1 MLSFSVVKSAG
12 SAGNYYTDKDNYY
25 VLGSMGERWAGQ
37 GAEQL
42 GLQGSVDK
50 DIFTRLLEGR
60 LPDGADLSRMQ
71 DGSNKHRP
79 GYDLTFSAPKSV
91 SMMAMLGG
99 DKRLIDA
106 HNQAVDFAVRQV
118 EALAST
124 RVMTDGQSETVLTG
138 NLVMALFNHDTS
150 RDQDPQLHTHVVVA
164 NVTQH
169 NGEWKTL
176 SSDKVGKT
184 GFSENVLAN
193 RIAFGKIY
201 QSELR
206 QRVEALGY
214 ETEVVGKHGM
224 WEMPGVPVE
233 AFSGRSQAIR
243 EAVGEDASLKSRDVA
258 ALDTRKSKQ
267 HVDPEV
273 RMAEWMQTLK
283 ETGFDI
289 RAYRDAADQRAE
301 TRTQAPGAVSQEGPD
316 VQQAV
321 TQAIAGLSER
331 KVQFTY
337 TDVLARTVGILPP
350 ENGVIE
356 RARAGIDEAIS
367 REQLIPLDREKGLFT
382 SGIHVLDELSV
393 RALSRD
399 IMKQNR
405 VTVHPE
411 KSVPRT
417 AGYSDAVSV
426 LAQDRPSLA
435 IVSGQGGAAGQRE
448 RVAELVMMAR
458 EQGREVQIIAADR
471 RSQMNLKQ
479 DERLSGELIT
489 GRRQLQEGMIFT
501 PGSTVIVDQGEKLS
515 LKETLTLLD
524 GAARHNVQV
533 LITDSGQRTGT
544 GSALMAMKDAGVN
557 TYRWQGGE
565 QRPATII
572 SEPDRNVRYARL
584 AGDFAASVKAGEESV
599 AQVSGVREQAMLTQ
613 TIRSELKTQGVL
625 GHPEVTM
632 TALSPVWLDSRSR
645 YLRDMYR
652 PGMVMEQWNP
662 ETRSHDRYVID
673 RVPVLNTANIRDGEL
688 RRLSTWENNPDALA
702 LVDNVY
708 HRIAG
713 ISKDDGLIT
722 LQDAEGNTRLISP
735 REAVAEGVTLYTP
748 DTIRVGTGD
757 RMRFTK
763 SDRERGYVANSVW
776 TVTAVSGDSVT
787 LSDGQ
792 QTRVIRPG
800 QERAEQHIDLACA
813 ITAHGAQGAS
823 ETFAIA
829 LEGTEG
835 NRKQMAGFESAYVA
849 LSRMKQ
855 HVQVYTDDRQGWT
868 DAINNAVQKGTAHD
882 VLEPKPDREV
892 MNAERLFSTARE
904 LRDVAAG
911 RAVLRQAGLAGG
923 DSPA

>member
-50 DIFTRLLEGR
+50 DV
-60 LPDGADLSRMQ
+60 LPVFWRADGADLSRMQ

-243 EAVGEDASLKSRDVA
+243 EAVGEGASLKSRDVA

-301 TRTQAPGAVSQEGPD
+301 TRTQAPGPASQDGPD

-321 TQAIAGLSER
+321 TQAIAGLSEKCSSR
-331 KVQFTY
+331 IRTWQ
-337 TDVLARTVGILPP
+337 TVGILPP

-367 REQLIPLDREKGLFT
+367 REQLIP
-382 SGIHVLDELSV
+382 
-393 RALSRD
+393 
-399 IMKQNR
+399 
-405 VTVHPE
+405 
-411 KSVPRT
+411 
-417 AGYSDAVSV
+417 
-426 LAQDRPSLA
+426 
-435 IVSGQGGAAGQRE
+435 
-448 RVAELVMMAR
+448 
-458 EQGREVQIIAADR
+458 
-471 RSQMNLKQ
+471 
-479 DERLSGELIT
+479 
-489 GRRQLQEGMIFT
+489 
-501 PGSTVIVDQGEKLS
+501 STV
-515 LKETLTLLD
+515 
-524 GAARHNVQV
+524 R
-533 LITDSGQRTGT
+533 
-544 GSALMAMKDAGVN
+544 
-557 TYRWQGGE
+557 
-565 QRPATII
+565 
-572 SEPDRNVRYARL
+572 
-584 AGDFAASVKAGEESV
+584 
-599 AQVSGVREQAMLTQ
+599 
-613 TIRSELKTQGVL
+613 
-625 GHPEVTM
+625 
-632 TALSPVWLDSRSR
+632 
-645 YLRDMYR
+645 
-652 PGMVMEQWNP
+652 
-662 ETRSHDRYVID
+662 
-673 RVPVLNTANIRDGEL
+673 
-688 RRLSTWENNPDALA
+688 
-702 LVDNVY
+702 
-708 HRIAG
+708 
-713 ISKDDGLIT
+713 
-722 LQDAEGNTRLISP
+722 
-735 REAVAEGVTLYTP
+735 
-748 DTIRVGTGD
+748 
-757 RMRFTK
+757 
-763 SDRERGYVANSVW
+763 
-776 TVTAVSGDSVT
+776 
-787 LSDGQ
+787 
-792 QTRVIRPG
+792 
-800 QERAEQHIDLACA
+800 
-813 ITAHGAQGAS
+813 
-823 ETFAIA
+823 
-829 LEGTEG
+829 
-835 NRKQMAGFESAYVA
+835 
-849 LSRMKQ
+849 
-855 HVQVYTDDRQGWT
+855 
-868 DAINNAVQKGTAHD
+868 
-882 VLEPKPDREV
+882 
-892 MNAERLFSTARE
+892 
-904 LRDVAAG
+904 
-911 RAVLRQAGLAGG
+911 RAVHIRNSCAR
-923 DSPA
+923 